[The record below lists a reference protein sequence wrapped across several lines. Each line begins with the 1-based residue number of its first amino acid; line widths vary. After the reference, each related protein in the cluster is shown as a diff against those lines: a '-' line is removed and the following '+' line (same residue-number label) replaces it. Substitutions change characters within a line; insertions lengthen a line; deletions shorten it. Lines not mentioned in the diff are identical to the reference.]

1 MVKPGCELNNLL
13 ESAESVS
20 GSITHKDVIFIC
32 GGSNDFNHDQ
42 DEPVIDHITE
52 FIKTN
57 NHTNIVLANVPTR
70 YDLSYHSQI
79 NKGIR
84 SYNEKLRE
92 ITKEHKQVALI
103 EIDLDRKYH
112 TSHGLHFNKLGKMLF
127 ANKITQ
133 MIYLLLDNKQKQ
145 STVMNE
151 KYKNQGDESEAD
163 RRNSNQVNKDTK
175 NSEDKIQLPQKG
187 VDKKVEEKI
196 TQDEDKTTSYN
207 SEDKSVKVNFSQTI
221 NKVLLTQDLEYDEL
235 NKSVNKSVIC
245 EHPQDILDKTQ
256 PNKDKSVT
264 QEQIQDTT
272 GNTQQDCVDKV
283 LETRRIS
290 TRNKKN
296 PSTRDND
303 FLW

>member
-1 MVKPGCELNNLL
+1 
-13 ESAESVS
+13 
-20 GSITHKDVIFIC
+20 
-32 GGSNDFNHDQ
+32 
-42 DEPVIDHITE
+42 
-52 FIKTN
+52 
-57 NHTNIVLANVPTR
+57 
-70 YDLSYHSQI
+70 
-79 NKGIR
+79 
-84 SYNEKLRE
+84 
-92 ITKEHKQVALI
+92 
-103 EIDLDRKYH
+103 
-112 TSHGLHFNKLGKMLF
+112 
-127 ANKITQ
+127 
-133 MIYLLLDNKQKQ
+133 
-145 STVMNE
+145 MNE
-151 KYKNQGDESEAD
+151 KYRNQGDESEAD

-207 SEDKSVKVNFSQTI
+207 SEDKNVKVNFSQTI

-245 EHPQDILDKTQ
+245 EHPQDIIDKTQ